1 MARGRAT
8 PTSSCAPSRASRQAC
23 RTRADRSADCL
34 DERAGRLR
42 ADQRRE
48 PPRSRCPALDW
59 PAAEHARGCGTE
71 RQTRMI
77 GGDIW
82 TRKGTRTGRRTRT
95 RGTTRPRTALGRM
108 AKTASRTLDRATDS
122 RSSDVT
128 RRLSA
133 FTHAAT
139 PTAIVGLYNWFGQTY
154 ILGRL
159 SLVHISLF
167 LPRPAYNPNDNPFG
181 YGFPS

>member
-1 MARGRAT
+1 M
-8 PTSSCAPSRASRQAC
+8 
-23 RTRADRSADCL
+23 
-34 DERAGRLR
+34 RAGRFR
-42 ADQRRE
+42 ADKWRG
-48 PPRSRCPALDW
+48 PPRSRRAALAW
-59 PAAEHARGCGTE
+59 PATAHKTGTQAE
-71 RQTRMI
+71 RQTQ
-77 GGDIW
+77 
-82 TRKGTRTGRRTRT
+82 
-95 RGTTRPRTALGRM
+95 
-108 AKTASRTLDRATDS
+108 
-122 RSSDVT
+122 SSDVT

>member
-1 MARGRAT
+1 MPIDGAGLPARV
-8 PTSSCAPSRASRQAC
+8 
-23 RTRADRSADCL
+23 
-34 DERAGRLR
+34 
-42 ADQRRE
+42 
-48 PPRSRCPALDW
+48 
-59 PAAEHARGCGTE
+59 
-71 RQTRMI
+71 I
-77 GGDIW
+77 
-82 TRKGTRTGRRTRT
+82 
-95 RGTTRPRTALGRM
+95 RPRLAGDSAQNRH
-108 AKTASRTLDRATDS
+108 AGRATDS
-122 RSSDVT
+122 QSSDVT